1 MLVPTYS
8 ITFYFSLPYPSLSHR
23 FLIFGMVYIVF
34 MTLYNRYALH
44 LRGFDQIPTPP
55 PRLARV
61 FSAIG
66 DCFSSLYSSA
76 ERRGLN
82 PTSHHWGGGR
92 GRGVGDNGLGVGGS
106 RFGSGARREEE
117 EAMLGGEELDDDI
130 GDDLGDVN
138 PWRKDQG
145 TQAQGAGG
153 VDSAGVI
160 RL

>member
-1 MLVPTYS
+1 
-8 ITFYFSLPYPSLSHR
+8 
-23 FLIFGMVYIVF
+23 MVYIVF

-76 ERRGLN
+76 ERRGFKPDLA
-82 PTSHHWGGGR
+82 PLGR
-92 GRGVGDNGLGVGGS
+92 RTGAWCGDSGLGVGGS

-117 EAMLGGEELDDDI
+117 EAMLGGEELDDDV